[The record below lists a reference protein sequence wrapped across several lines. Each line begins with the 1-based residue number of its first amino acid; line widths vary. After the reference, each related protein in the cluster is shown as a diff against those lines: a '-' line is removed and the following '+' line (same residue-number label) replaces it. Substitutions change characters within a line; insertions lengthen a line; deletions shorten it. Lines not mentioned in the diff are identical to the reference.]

1 LQLFDQIGRTLD
13 GGADFVIAAFDYTN
27 LSARPEAD
35 RVRALVE
42 NMFSRYPQPGRVD
55 LRARFRSA
63 DEEQHLGAFLELA
76 LHELMILAGC
86 VVELH
91 PTVPGSG
98 RHPDFLVTPAD
109 GKAFYLEATLATGRS
124 KEEEGAR
131 RLHARALQAID
142 NFVSPG
148 FYLSVSTRGL
158 PTNPINGKVLRR
170 QLERWLNSLDALAC
184 SGPTPPVFT
193 HEEHGAKFEITAI
206 PRPRRD
212 GAPGR
217 AIAIRSLSPG
227 QLDTRGAIRTSVEKK
242 AGRYGQL
249 DRPYVIAV
257 NVLERFSFE
266 SAAIDAMFGSEYV
279 AMTEDGDV
287 RELRH
292 PNGAFLGTRPRNTR
306 VSAVFSLDRL
316 DPWNLGRCRSRLI
329 AHPWARHCLKTA
341 DLFPGDVVRIEA
353 HEIRSSPG
361 GSLADALGLWR
372 NWPEDQNAPTRP
384 LASQVPPVQRSFSPP
399 RRTP

>member
-1 LQLFDQIGRTLD
+1 LQLFDQIGRTLE

-63 DEEQHLGAFLELA
+63 DDEQHLGAFLELA

-98 RHPDFLVTPAD
+98 RRPDFLVTPAD

-131 RLHARALQAID
+131 RLDARALQAID

-148 FYLSVSTRGL
+148 FYLASQPEG
-158 PTNPINGKVLRR
+158 I
-170 QLERWLNSLDALAC
+170 
-184 SGPTPPVFT
+184 
-193 HEEHGAKFEITAI
+193 EITAI
-206 PRPRRD
+206 PRPRPD

-217 AIAIRSLSPG
+217 VIAIRSLRPG

-257 NVLERFSFE
+257 NVLERFSFA
-266 SAAIDAMFGSEYV
+266 SDAIDAMFGSKYV

-292 PNGAFLGTRPRNTR
+292 PNGAFLGKGPRNTR
-306 VSAVFSLDRL
+306 VSAVFSLDQL
-316 DPWNLGRCRSRLI
+316 DPWSLGRCRSRLI
-329 AHPWARHCLKTA
+329 AHHRARHCLKTA

-353 HEIRSSPG
+353 DGIRSSPG

-372 NWPEDQNAPTRP
+372 NWPEDNTGSGRRVGH
-384 LASQVPPVQRSFSPP
+384 SEQRD
-399 RRTP
+399 R